1 MAEIRLPQLALQRT
15 TATKSSGLLRR
26 EAYNLKS
33 VSLSFASEETQ
44 LVKAMSGRQK
54 GLAGPKCI
62 NSAPWACINRAI
74 VDVLPRQ
81 FTSRSSHNL

>member
-1 MAEIRLPQLALQRT
+1 MRP
-15 TATKSSGLLRR
+15 

-44 LVKAMSGRQK
+44 LVKAMSGRQQ

-62 NSAPWACINRAI
+62 NSAPRSCI
-74 VDVLPRQ
+74 VPS
-81 FTSRSSHNL
+81 FMS